1 MLPASNN
8 EWGLCEGPSPA
19 RKVAWHSHPHTAI
32 VHPVTSRPAPSP
44 GPRLPAWAGRNFQ
57 LLTASALISG
67 LGNSGVTIAS
77 AFAVLQAGGSG
88 TDIGL
93 VAAARTLPLVVFLLI
108 GGALADRLPRH
119 RVMVG
124 ANLLNAASQAAF
136 AALVLSGSAAVWQ
149 MAALSAVGGTAQA
162 FFYPANEGMVMAT
175 VEREHAGRAFT
186 VYRMGVNGAN
196 IGGAGLAG
204 GLIAAFGPGWVLAL
218 DAASFALAA
227 LLRAFLRIGD
237 LPRPERGGGL
247 LRDLRD
253 GWREFASRRWLWTI
267 VVQFSVVNAVTAAS
281 LAVYGPLVADA
292 HLGGA
297 GPWGIALAASGLG
310 TVAGGFLMLRWR
322 PRRILLAGTLCI
334 FPQVVPLVALAA
346 AAPAWLVIAVMLAE
360 GVAMEVFGVTW
371 MLALH
376 QEIPEDKLSRVVAYD
391 ILGSVSLVP
400 LGTALAGPA
409 ADAFGVSYA
418 LLGCAGLTVLLTGAV
433 LFVPE
438 VRGLTRTKAPRAV
451 PQPTLN
457 APSGGSGDGT
467 AAVS

>member
-1 MLPASNN
+1 MN
-8 EWGLCEGPSPA
+8 
-19 RKVAWHSHPHTAI
+19 
-32 VHPVTSRPAPSP
+32 SRTQ
-44 GPRLPAWAGRNFQ
+44 PRFPTWAGRNFR
-57 LLTASALISG
+57 LLTASALVSG
-67 LGNSGVTIAS
+67 LGSSGVTIAS

-88 TDIGL
+88 TDVGL

-124 ANLLNAASQAAF
+124 ANLLNAASQAVF

-149 MAALSAVGGTAQA
+149 MAALAAVGGTAQA
-162 FFYPANEGMVMAT
+162 FFAPANEGMVMAT
-175 VEREHAGRAFT
+175 VDREHAGHAFT

-196 IGGAGLAG
+196 IGGAALG
-204 GLIAAFGPGWVLAL
+204 GALVAAFGPGCVLAI

-237 LPRPERGGGL
+237 LARPERGAGL

-253 GWREFASRRWLWTI
+253 GWREFSSRRWLWAI
-267 VVQFSVVNAVTAAS
+267 VVQFSVVNAVTAAA
-281 LAVYGPLVADA
+281 LAVYGPLVADT

-334 FPQVVPLVALAA
+334 FPQALPLVALAA
-346 AAPAWLVIAVMLAE
+346 AAPALLVVAAMLVN

-376 QEIPEDKLSRVVAYD
+376 QEIPQDKLSRVVAYD
-391 ILGSVSLVP
+391 IFGSVALIPV
-400 LGTALAGPA
+400 GTALAGPA
-409 ADAFGVSYA
+409 AETFGVPSA
-418 LLGCAGLTVLLTGAV
+418 LLGCAGLTVLLTAAV
-433 LFVPE
+433 LFAPE
-438 VRGLTRTKAPRAV
+438 VRGLTRTKTPVTA

-467 AAVS
+467 AALS